1 MIFYM
6 LAKYVPRDIKYIF
19 TKFYRHISTN
29 NEANCK
35 FVILISNVFM
45 GCDVLTRRIAL
56 WDWNLKS
63 GSLMLNLLHLK
74 RSEDCNLNLITVGIL
89 NTEVNSYVPFWQ
101 TTILKEQNVSFP
113 LYLQRKECFT
123 SHLYLLYK
131 KMYIGSLL
139 QLRSFCFTANVLKN
153 IMDNFDNA

>member
-19 TKFYRHISTN
+19 TNFYRHISTN
-29 NEANCK
+29 NEANRK
-35 FVILISNVFM
+35 FVILISNFFM
-45 GCDVLTRRIAL
+45 SCDVLTRRIAL

-63 GSLMLNLLHLK
+63 WSLMLNSLHLK
-74 RSEDCNLNLITVGIL
+74 HSDDCNLNLITVGKL

-123 SHLYLLYK
+123 SHLYLLY
-131 KMYIGSLL
+131 IGSLL
-139 QLRSFCFTANVLKN
+139 QLCSFCFTANVLKN